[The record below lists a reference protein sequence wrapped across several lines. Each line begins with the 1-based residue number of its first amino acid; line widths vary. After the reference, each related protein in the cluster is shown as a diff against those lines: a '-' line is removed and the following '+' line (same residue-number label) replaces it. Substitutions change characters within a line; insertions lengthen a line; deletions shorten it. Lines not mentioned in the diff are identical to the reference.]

1 MKKIKYTAILF
12 IAMFVLSNCNK
23 KLDVT
28 PQQNIT
34 PDQITTSDDVKAL
47 LFGLIM

>member
-1 MKKIKYTAILF
+1 MKKIKYMAILF

-28 PQQNIT
+28 PQQITT
-34 PDQITTSDDVKAL
+34 PDKITTSDDVQSA
-47 LFGLIM
+47 FVW